1 MRLHEYEAKEIFSKY
16 GITIQQGG
24 LAKTPKE
31 AQDIAIN
38 LGKPVVIKSQVLVG
52 GRGKAG
58 GIRIVEDLNEVEI
71 VADEVLKTEIKGYKP
86 EGVLVLEKVEIK
98 KEIYLGITIDRTSGI
113 PIIMICSEGGV
124 EIEKVAHN
132 NPEKIFKFPVIN
144 PLQNIY
150 AYQLVS
156 AVKKISLTGK
166 ALIETVNIIVKLY
179 KVFREYDGL
188 IAEINPL
195 VLTEEKKV
203 LCVDAVLEV
212 DDSALFRHPE
222 LNKRRLDAMGERDK
236 RLMKKGATFVRL
248 NGNIGLICSG
258 AGLAMATMDM
268 ISDYP
273 GLSPANFLETG
284 GGITSG
290 LMLDCM
296 ELVLEQPKLKAIF
309 INLYGGINP
318 IHEGAKGI
326 AKVIKEKKVTIP
338 IVAKALGNHQE
349 ETWNTLEEV
358 GVYVIKES
366 ETQKAVEFLAKL
378 LRVKQNEHFN
388 R

>member
-16 GITIQQGG
+16 GIAIQQGG

-31 AQDIAIN
+31 AQNIAIN

-86 EGVLVLEKVEIK
+86 EGVLILEKVEIK
-98 KEIYLGITIDRTSGI
+98 KEIYLGITIDRTLGI
-113 PIIMICSEGGV
+113 PIIMISSEGGIN
-124 EIEKVAHN
+124 IEEVSRK
-132 NPEKIFKFPVIN
+132 NPEKIFKLTVN
-144 PLQNIY
+144 PLQNLHP
-150 AYQLVS
+150 YQVIS
-156 AVKKISLTGK
+156 TVKKIGLMGEP
-166 ALIETVNIIVKLY
+166 LVETVNIIAKLY
-179 KVFREYDGL
+179 KIFREYDGL

-195 VLTEEKKV
+195 VITEDERI

-212 DDSALFRHPE
+212 DDPALFRHPE
-222 LNKRRLDAMGERDK
+222 LNKRRLDAMSERDK
-236 RLMKKGATFVRL
+236 RLMKKGATFVKL

-284 GGITSG
+284 GGITSD
-290 LMLDCM
+290 LMVDCM
-296 ELVLEQPKLKAIF
+296 ELVLEQPKLKAIL

-318 IHEGAKGI
+318 IHEGAKGV
-326 AKVIKEKKVTIP
+326 AKVIRERKLNIP
-338 IVAKALGNHQE
+338 IVAKALGNRQE
-349 ETWNTLEEV
+349 ETWKTLEEA

-378 LRVKQNEHFN
+378 LEVKAK
-388 R
+388 